1 MTQHE
6 SLAVSVP
13 ESPCGTRYL
22 AAMAILT
29 PDQRLRVFISSTLGE
44 LAPERAVV
52 RDVIERLRLRPVL
65 FELGARPYAPRA
77 LYRAY
82 LEQSNIFVGVYW
94 ERYGWIAED
103 MDISGLEDEYQ
114 LSSKLPRLLYIKEP
128 APERE
133 PRLAAMLE
141 QMVALA
147 DTTPKLFSSP
157 AELAEMV
164 ADDLVLLLSERF
176 SGRAHHAEEP
186 VPDAQPAAEPLPV
199 PLTSFVGRAREVA
212 DVQAMLQRDDVR
224 MVTLAGMGGIG
235 KTRLAME
242 VGRNLEAQF
251 PDGVHLVRLAS
262 VTQPELV
269 IPAIAAAL
277 GIRAEEKGA
286 GDAGLLEAIAGRRL
300 LLILDNFE
308 QVTDAAPA
316 IGQLL
321 ESAPELRVLVTS
333 RRLLRLSAEHEYQ
346 VPTLSLPEDDAAAR
360 PEEIADADAVRL
372 FIERAAAVRPE
383 FRLTEDDAAAVAE
396 IVRRLD
402 GVPLAIELAAA
413 RIRLLPPAALLARLD
428 RAIDVLS
435 GGLADLPARQR
446 SLRATLDWSFSLLTA
461 DEQDLFAC
469 LSTFLGG
476 WTLEAAEAVCAAD
489 EVERMTVLDRLAALV
504 DNSLVV
510 VDLSAPSG
518 GARFRM
524 LEPVREYAR
533 EKLLAMDGHEEVDRR
548 HLDYYERLTH
558 AAGPQLSGRDQPAWL
573 DRLEQEAG
581 NLGVAALRLQ
591 NWGEGGRLVD
601 LGWQTWIWIW
611 LNDKIAE
618 ARHWLEPIQ
627 AQRATL
633 EPVHR
638 ARLDWVL
645 GALFFEHGHFDR
657 AAPLLHR
664 ALAEFTELGD
674 DEGRALSLMMTGSV
688 LPYEGDDDLSTTH
701 SSEAAELLRAQGN
714 MFCAS
719 LALGFLGMHL
729 VRGGELDKGQ
739 ALIEQ
744 AVADVESINNVSML
758 AQLRLY
764 QGFTAIIRGDLD
776 RARFLFE
783 DVIAA
788 DGGRRSSEVLAYAFD
803 GLAGVALSSGDGAR
817 AVTLLGIAHGVRLR
831 AAYPVWPDM
840 QPVIDGLVAGAKQAI
855 GDEEFE
861 IAWQAGHSL
870 PRAAAKTFAL
880 STAAAETPA
889 AD

>member
-1 MTQHE
+1 MAA
-6 SLAVSVP
+6 SALAGR
-13 ESPCGTRYL
+13 GTRYL

-82 LEQSNIFVGVYW
+82 LEQSNIFVGIYW

-128 APERE
+128 APARE
-133 PRLAAMLE
+133 PRLTALLEEMAALP
-141 QMVALA
+141 
-147 DTTPKLFSSP
+147 DTVPKLFSSP

-164 ADDLVLLLSERF
+164 ADDLVLLLSEGF
-176 SGRAHHAEEP
+176 SGRAVSEQPAP
-186 VPDAQPAAEPLPV
+186 ASQAQPVGEPLPTA
-199 PLTSFVGRAREVA
+199 LTSFVGRAKEVA
-212 DVQAMLQRDDVR
+212 DVEHMLRRDDIR

-235 KTRLAME
+235 KTRLALE
-242 VGRNLEAQF
+242 VGRHLEGEF
-251 PDGVHLVRLAS
+251 PDGVQLVRLAS
-262 VTQPELV
+262 VTQADLV

-286 GDAGLLEAIAGRRL
+286 GDAGLLEAIAGRTM

-321 ESAPELRVLVTS
+321 ESAPQLRILVTS
-333 RRLLRLSAEHEYQ
+333 RRLLHLSAEHEYQ
-346 VPTLSLPEDDAAAR
+346 VPTLALPEDDAAAR
-360 PEEIADADAVRL
+360 PEEIAEADAVRL
-372 FIERAAAVRPE
+372 FVERATAVRPD
-383 FRLTEDDAAAVAE
+383 FRLTEDEAAAVAD

-413 RIRLLPPAALLARLD
+413 RVRLLPPAALLARLD
-428 RAIDVLS
+428 HAVDVLA

-446 SLRATLDWSFSLLTA
+446 SLRATLDWSHSLLGA
-461 DEQDLFAC
+461 DEQELFAC
-469 LSTFLGG
+469 LSTFMGG
-476 WTLEAAEAVCAAD
+476 WTLEAAEAVCAGDD
-489 EVERMTVLDRLAALV
+489 EQRATVLDRLAALV

-510 VDLSAPSG
+510 VDLSATSG
-518 GARFRM
+518 SARFRM

-533 EKLLAMDGHEEVDRR
+533 EKLLGMDIHEQLDRR
-548 HLDYYERLTH
+548 HLDYYEQLTKT
-558 AAGPQLSGRDQPAWL
+558 AGPKLSGREQPQWL
-573 DRLEQEAG
+573 DRLEEEAG

-618 ARHWLEPIQ
+618 ARHWLEPVQ
-627 AQRATL
+627 AKRDTL
-633 EPVHR
+633 EPLHR
-638 ARLDWVL
+638 ARLDWVI

-664 ALAEFTELGD
+664 ALAEFTALGD
-674 DEGRALSLMMTGSV
+674 EEGRALSLMMTGSV
-688 LPYEGDDDLSTTH
+688 LPYEGDDDLSTAH
-701 SSEAAELLRAQGN
+701 SSEAAALLRAQGN
-714 MFCAS
+714 LFCAS

-729 VRGGELDKGQ
+729 VRGGESDRGEE
-739 ALIEQ
+739 LIEQ
-744 AVADVESINNVSML
+744 AVRDVESIENVSML

-764 QGFTAIIRGDLD
+764 QGFTAILRSDLG
-776 RARFLFE
+776 RAKLMFE

-803 GLAGVALSSGDGAR
+803 GLAGVALFSGDSAR
-817 AVTLLGIAHGVRLR
+817 AVTLLGIAHGVRVR

-840 QPVIDGLVAGAKQAI
+840 QPVIDDLVAGAKQAI

-870 PRAAAKTFAL
+870 NRAARKAFAL
-880 STAAAETPA
+880 SAAQASQPAAES
-889 AD
+889 

>member
-1 MTQHE
+1 
-6 SLAVSVP
+6 
-13 ESPCGTRYL
+13 
-22 AAMAILT
+22 MAILT

-82 LEQSNIFVGVYW
+82 LEQSNIFVGIYW

-103 MDISGLEDEYQ
+103 MDISGLEDEYR
-114 LSSKLPRLLYIKEP
+114 LSSGMPRLLYLKEP
-128 APERE
+128 AAERE
-133 PRLAAMLE
+133 PRLTEMLE
-141 QMVALA
+141 QMAALP
-147 DTTPKLFSSP
+147 DTTPKLFSTP

-176 SGRAHHAEEP
+176 SGRSPHEP
-186 VPDAQPAAEPLPV
+186 ATSETHGHTAAEPLPTA
-199 PLTSFVGRAREVA
+199 LTSFVGRAKEVA
-212 DVQAMLQRDDVR
+212 DVQSMLRRDDVR

-242 VGRNLEAQF
+242 VGRSLESQF
-251 PDGVHLVRLAS
+251 PDGVHLVKLAS
-262 VTQPELV
+262 VTQPQLV
-269 IPAIAAAL
+269 IPAIATAL
-277 GIRAEEKGA
+277 GIRADERGGA
-286 GDAGLLEAIAGRRL
+286 DRGLIDAIADRTM

-308 QVTDAAPA
+308 QVTDAAPE
-316 IGQLL
+316 IGRLL
-321 ESAPELRVLVTS
+321 ESAPKLRVLVTS

-346 VPTLSLPEDDAAAR
+346 VPTLSLPFDDAAAR
-360 PEEIADADAVRL
+360 PEEIAEADAVRL
-372 FIERAAAVRPE
+372 FVERAAAVRSD
-383 FRLTEDDAAAVAE
+383 FRLTEADAGAVAE

-413 RIRLLPPAALLARLD
+413 RVRLLPPAALLARLD
-428 RAIDVLS
+428 RAVDVLS

-446 SLRATLDWSFSLLTA
+446 SLRATLDWSHSLLGP
-461 DEQDLFAC
+461 DEQDLFAR
-469 LSTFLGG
+469 LSTFMGG

-489 EVERMTVLDRLAALV
+489 DAERATVLDRLAALV

-510 VDLSAPSG
+510 VDVSDTSVD
-518 GARFRM
+518 ARFRM

-533 EKLLAMDGHEEVDRR
+533 EKLMALDDHEALDRR
-548 HLDYYERLTH
+548 HLDYYERLTQ
-558 AAGPQLSGRDQPAWL
+558 AAGPQLTGRDQPLWL

-581 NLGVAALRLQ
+581 NLGVAALRVQ
-591 NWGEGGRLVD
+591 GWGEGGRLVD
-601 LGWQTWIWIW
+601 VGWQTWIWIW
-611 LNDKIAE
+611 LNDHVAE

-627 AQRATL
+627 AQRDTL

-638 ARLDWVL
+638 ARLDWVI

-664 ALAEFTELGD
+664 ALDEFTQLGD
-674 DEGRALSLMMTGSV
+674 SQGRALSLMMTGSV
-688 LPYEGDDDLSTTH
+688 LPYEGNDDLSTEH
-701 SSEAAELLRAQGN
+701 SREAAELLAAQGN
-714 MFCAS
+714 IFAAA

-729 VRGGELDKGQ
+729 VRGGELDRGE

-744 AVADVESINNVSML
+744 AVDDVRSIDNVSML

-764 QGFTAIIRGDLD
+764 QGFTAIVRGDVG
-776 RARFLFE
+776 RATSMFE
-783 DVIAA
+783 DVIAT

-803 GLAGVALSSGDGAR
+803 GLAGVALSAGNSAR
-817 AVTLLGIAHGVRLR
+817 ATTLLGIARGVRLR

-840 QPVIDGLVAGAKQAI
+840 QPVIDGLVAAAKQAM
-855 GDEEFE
+855 GEEQFD
-861 IAWQAGHSL
+861 IAWRAGQSL
-870 PRAAAKTFAL
+870 DRSAAKAFAL
-880 STAAAETPA
+880 STADAGAPA
-889 AD
+889 

>member
-1 MTQHE
+1 M
-6 SLAVSVP
+6 AG
-13 ESPCGTRYL
+13 GTPYL
-22 AAMAILT
+22 SAMAILT

-82 LEQSNIFVGVYW
+82 LEQSHIFVGVYW

-114 LSSKLPRLLYIKEP
+114 LSAKLPRLLYIKEP
-128 APERE
+128 APARE
-133 PRLAAMLE
+133 ARLAQMLE
-141 QMVALA
+141 QMAALPE
-147 DTTPKLFSSP
+147 TIPKLFSTP

-176 SGRAHHAEEP
+176 SGRSLHQPET
-186 VPDAQPAAEPLPV
+186 PDAETRTAAEPLPAA
-199 PLTSFVGRAREVA
+199 LTSFVGRGREVA
-212 DVQAMLQRDDVR
+212 DVRQMLLRDDCR

-242 VGRNLEAQF
+242 VARSLESQF

-269 IPAIAAAL
+269 IPAIATAL

-286 GDAGLLEAIAGRRL
+286 ADAGLRDAIADRRM

-333 RRLLRLSAEHEYQ
+333 RRILRLSAEHEYQ
-346 VPTLSLPEDDAAAR
+346 VPTLALPDDDAAAR
-360 PEEIADADAVRL
+360 PEEIAQAEAVQL
-372 FIERAAAVRPE
+372 FVERALAVRPD
-383 FRLTEDDAAAVAE
+383 FRLTEADAAAVAE

-413 RIRLLPPAALLARLD
+413 RVRLLPPPALLARLD
-428 RAIDVLS
+428 RAVDVLS

-446 SLRATLDWSFSLLTA
+446 SLRATLDWSHSLLGP
-461 DEQDLFAC
+461 DEQGLFAR
-469 LSTFLGG
+469 LSTFMGG
-476 WTLEAAEAVCAAD
+476 WTLEAAEAVCAVDDAQ
-489 EVERMTVLDRLAALV
+489 RTTVLDRLAALV

-510 VDLSAPSG
+510 VDLSETSAD
-518 GARFRM
+518 ARFRM

-533 EKLLAMDGHEEVDRR
+533 EKLLAMEDHEQLDRR
-548 HLDYYERLTH
+548 HLDYYEQLTQ
-558 AAGPQLSGRDQPAWL
+558 AAGPQLSGRDQPTWL

-581 NLGVAALRLQ
+581 NLGVAALRVQ
-591 NWGEGGRLVD
+591 SWGEGGRLVD

-611 LNDKIAE
+611 LNDHVAE
-618 ARHWLEPIQ
+618 ARHWLEPLH
-627 AQRATL
+627 AQRDSL
-633 EPVHR
+633 QPLQR

-657 AAPLLHR
+657 AAPLLHG
-664 ALAEFTELGD
+664 ALDEFTELGD
-674 DEGRALSLMMTGSV
+674 KQGRALSLMMTGSV
-688 LPYEGDDDLSTTH
+688 LPYEGDDELSTAH
-701 SSEAAELLRAQGN
+701 SSEAAELLQAQGN
-714 MFCAS
+714 VFCAA
-719 LALGFLGMHL
+719 LALGFVGMHL
-729 VRGGELDKGQ
+729 VRGGDVDKGE

-744 AVADVESINNVSML
+744 AVEDVQTIENISML

-764 QGFTAIIRGDLD
+764 QGFTAIV
-776 RARFLFE
+776 RADVGRATSMFE
-783 DVIAA
+783 DVIAM

-803 GLAGVALSSGDGAR
+803 GLAGVALSSGDSAR
-817 AVTLLGIAHGVRLR
+817 AATLLGIAHGVRLR
-831 AAYPVWPDM
+831 AAHPIWPDM
-840 QPVIDGLVAGAKQAI
+840 QPVIDGLVAGAKQ
-855 GDEEFE
+855 GVGGEQFD

-870 PRAAAKTFAL
+870 NRSAAKTFAL
-880 STAAAETPA
+880 SDAGTGVPAAES
-889 AD
+889 

>member
-1 MTQHE
+1 
-6 SLAVSVP
+6 
-13 ESPCGTRYL
+13 
-22 AAMAILT
+22 MAILT

-82 LEQSNIFVGVYW
+82 LEQSNIFVGIYW

-103 MDISGLEDEYQ
+103 MEISGLEDEFQ
-114 LSSKLPRLLYIKEP
+114 LSGKLPRLLYIKEP
-128 APERE
+128 AAERE
-133 PRLAAMLE
+133 PRLTALLE
-141 QMVALA
+141 QMAALPDVA
-147 DTTPKLFSSP
+147 TKLFSSA

-164 ADDLVLLLSERF
+164 GDDLALLLSSRF
-176 SGRAHHAEEP
+176 SGRAEP
-186 VPDAQPAAEPLPV
+186 QVDAVQAAPQPRTEPLPTAV
-199 PLTSFVGRAREVA
+199 TSFIGRQREVA
-212 DVQAMLQRDDVR
+212 DVQQMLRRDDVR
-224 MVTLAGMGGIG
+224 LITLAGMGGIG
-235 KTRLAME
+235 KTRLALE
-242 VGRNLEAQF
+242 VGRNLEPEF

-286 GDAGLLEAIAGRRL
+286 GDTGLIEAIAGRSM

-321 ESAPELRVLVTS
+321 ESAPNLRILVTS

-360 PEEIADADAVRL
+360 PEEIGEADAVRL
-372 FIERAAAVRPE
+372 FVERASAVRPD
-383 FRLTEDDAAAVAE
+383 FRLNEAEADAVAE

-413 RIRLLPPAALLARLD
+413 RVRLLPPAALLARLD
-428 RAIDVLS
+428 RAVDLLS

-446 SLRATLDWSFSLLTA
+446 SLRATLDWSSSLLNPK
-461 DEQDLFAC
+461 EQDLFAR
-469 LSTFLGG
+469 LSTFMGG

-489 EVERMTVLDRLAALV
+489 DAERATVLDRLAALV

-510 VDLSAPSG
+510 VDLSDTSPD
-518 GARFRM
+518 ARFRM

-533 EKLLAMDGHEEVDRR
+533 EKLLALDDHEKVDRR
-548 HLDYYERLTH
+548 HLDYYEQLTQT
-558 AAGPQLSGRDQPAWL
+558 AGPKLSGRDQPVWL

-591 NWGEGGRLVD
+591 TWGEGGRLVD

-618 ARHWLEPIQ
+618 ARHWLEPILERRD
-627 AQRATL
+627 AL

-638 ARLDWVL
+638 ARLDWVI
-645 GALFFEHGHFDR
+645 GALLFEHGHFDR

-664 ALAEFTELGD
+664 ALDEFTELGD
-674 DEGRALSLMMTGSV
+674 VQGRALSLMMTGSV
-688 LPYEGDDDLSTTH
+688 LPYEGDDDLSTAH
-701 SSEAAELLRAQGN
+701 SSEAAELLHAQGN
-714 MFCAS
+714 IFCAS

-729 VRGGELDKGQ
+729 VRGGELDRGE
-739 ALIEQ
+739 AFIEQ
-744 AVADVESINNVSML
+744 AVEDVQSIDNVSML
-758 AQLRLY
+758 AQVRLY
-764 QGFTAIIRGDLD
+764 QGFTAITRGDLE
-776 RARFLFE
+776 RATFMFD
-783 DVIAA
+783 DVVAK

-803 GLAGVALSSGDGAR
+803 GLAGVALAHGDSAR
-817 AVTLLGIAHGVRLR
+817 AATLLGIAHGVRLR

-840 QPVIDGLVAGAKQAI
+840 QPVIDGLVAGVKQAL
-855 GDEEFE
+855 GEEQFE
-861 IAWQAGHSL
+861 IAWQAGSSL
-870 PRAAAKTFAL
+870 NRTAAKAFAL
-880 STAAAETPA
+880 SSAGTNVPAAES
-889 AD
+889 